1 MQLSLNNSIQETEV
15 VQEKKQPV
23 IKSKWDYQIAVK
35 TLEAM
40 YLNGMSFYPSIE
52 DALRDLYPL
61 YPSFEYKVDAILE
74 KVIAERGSNFEE
86 KFIKLY
92 KQIKR
97 LKFYKINGSRQNLFK
112 LTYEICILSR
122 VKENYSLIG
131 VDVKNHEYILIN
143 GSRAYKLFN
152 TEDSS
157 YDEVKKFY
165 NDFVVKGYINAP
177 KHKATSSRAF
187 AYNIL
192 TGQATDSSSKIAFD
206 NLLVN
211 LSGLLSLRTEFGIES
226 LKKRNDYRVDTYFVS
241 KDSGKSKATLKN
253 RLMLISADCIDI
265 IAGLKASGQ
274 DNRIKTV
281 LNLLDKVTSALAELR
296 TYSDMDLL
304 IQSNK
309 YRNEIKHGYTEIRA
323 LSQNYIK

>member
-1 MQLSLNNSIQETEV
+1 MQLSLNNNIQETEI
-15 VQEKKQPV
+15 VQEKRQL
-23 IKSKWDYQIAVK
+23 IAKSKWDYQVAVK
-35 TLEAM
+35 VLEAM
-40 YLNGMSFYPSIE
+40 YLNGMSFYPSVE
-52 DALRDLYPL
+52 DALRELYPL
-61 YPSFEYKVDAILE
+61 YPSFEYKVDTVLE
-74 KVIAERGSNFEE
+74 KVIAERGSNFNE
-86 KFIKLY
+86 KFVKLY

-97 LKFYKINGSRQNLFK
+97 LKFYKINGGRQNLFK

-122 VKENYSLIG
+122 IKENYVLIG

-211 LSGLLSLRTEFGIES
+211 LNGLLKLRKEFGIET
-226 LKKRNDYRVDTYFVS
+226 LKKRADYNVDTYFVNKS
-241 KDSGKSKATLKN
+241 SGSPKTVFVNK
-253 RLMLISADCIDI
+253 LIALSADCMNMT
-265 IAGLKASGQ
+265 AYL
-274 DNRIKTV
+274 
-281 LNLLDKVTSALAELR
+281 KVTEQNDRVKSALNFFDRLTDALAELR
-296 TYSDMDLL
+296 TYSDTDLL

-309 YRNEIKHGYTEIRA
+309 YRNEIKHQYGEIKA
-323 LSQNYIK
+323 WTKGHI

>member
-1 MQLSLNNSIQETEV
+1 MQLSLNNNIQETEI
-15 VQEKKQPV
+15 VQEKRQL
-23 IKSKWDYQIAVK
+23 IAKSKWDYQVAVK
-35 TLEAM
+35 VLEAM
-40 YLNGMSFYPSIE
+40 YLNGMSFYPSVE
-52 DALRDLYPL
+52 DALRELYPL
-61 YPSFEYKVDAILE
+61 YLSFEYKVDAILE
-74 KVIAERGSNFEE
+74 KVITERGSNFNE
-86 KFIKLY
+86 KFVKLY

-97 LKFYKINGSRQNLFK
+97 LKFYKINGGRQNLFK

-122 VKENYSLIG
+122 VKENYVLIG

-165 NDFVVKGYINAP
+165 NDFVVRGYINAP

-211 LSGLLSLRTEFGIES
+211 LSGLLSLRNEFGIET
-226 LKKRNDYRVDTYFVS
+226 LKKRNDYDADTYFVS
-241 KDSGKSKATLKN
+241 TPSGKSKAVFRN
-253 RLMLISADCIDI
+253 RLITISTDCMDI
-265 IAGLKASGQ
+265 IVYLKATGQ
-274 DNRIKTV
+274 NSRVKSV
-281 LNLLDKVTSALAELR
+281 LKFLDKLTDALVELYA
-296 TYSDMDLL
+296 YSDTDLL
-304 IQSNK
+304 TQSNM
-309 YRNEIKHGYTEIRA
+309 YRNKIKHRYGELKA
-323 LSQNYIK
+323 WIKEE